1 MPNKLGSVQ
10 VEVTADTSGAE
21 ASLEHLRE
29 QMLELEKMRMTEKE
43 KSGYAFKV
51 SQELIWGIIVATL
64 TPVLIALS
72 QFDVDLITDYR
83 VWGVGLL
90 AGAVRAA
97 AAAVLAALGS
107 GGFEK

>member
-1 MPNKLGSVQ
+1 MPNKLGSIEI
-10 VEVTADTSGAE
+10 EVHADTSGAE

-29 QMLELEKMRMTEKE
+29 KMLELEKMRMAQEDKP
-43 KSGYAFKV
+43 GYRFKV
-51 SQELIWGIIVATL
+51 GPEIVWAIVVATL
-64 TPVLIALS
+64 TPLLIALS
-72 QFDVDLITDYR
+72 QFDPNLISDYR